1 MKAMV
6 SLYDSIAKCDV
17 VFDFYSAV
25 IYLKGEY
32 SEVHVGGRVLIV
44 DTHGLASVAEAADIK
59 VAHMLPQ
66 QPQVEAGEETAE
78 ERGETVEGEENAE

>member
-6 SLYDSIAKCDV
+6 SLYDSVAKCDV
-17 VFDFYSAV
+17 VFNFYSAV

-32 SEVHVGGRVLIV
+32 SEVHVGGKVLIV
-44 DTHGLASVAEAADIK
+44 DTRVLAGVAEAAGIK

-66 QPQVEAGEETAE
+66 QPQVEEGE
-78 ERGETVEGEENAE
+78 ETVEGEEDVE

>member
-6 SLYDSIAKCDV
+6 SLYDSVAKCDV

-32 SEVHVGGRVLIV
+32 SEVHVGGKVLIV
-44 DTHGLASVAEAADIK
+44 DTQELAKVSEAAGIK
-59 VAHMLPQ
+59 IAYMTTQ
-66 QPQVEAGEETAE
+66 QPQVEAGEET
-78 ERGETVEGEENAE
+78 VEGEEDAE

>member
-32 SEVHVGGRVLIV
+32 SEVHVGGKVLIV
-44 DTHGLASVAEAADIK
+44 DTRWLVGVAEAVGIK

-66 QPQVEAGEETAE
+66 QPQVE
-78 ERGETVEGEENAE
+78 ERGETVEGEEDAE

>member
-6 SLYDSIAKCDV
+6 SLYDSVAKCDV

-32 SEVHVGGRVLIV
+32 SEVHVGGKVLIV

-66 QPQVEAGEETAE
+66 QPQAE
-78 ERGETVEGEENAE
+78 ERVETVEGEENAE

>member
-32 SEVHVGGRVLIV
+32 SEVHVGDKVLIV
-44 DTHGLASVAEAADIK
+44 DTHGLASVSEVAGIK

-66 QPQVEAGEETAE
+66 QPQVE
-78 ERGETVEGEENAE
+78 EREETVEGEEEDAE

>member
-6 SLYDSIAKCDV
+6 SLYDSVAKCDA

-66 QPQVEAGEETAE
+66 QPQAE
-78 ERGETVEGEENAE
+78 ERVETVEGEEDVE

>member
-1 MKAMV
+1 MKTMV
-6 SLYDSIAKCDV
+6 SLHDSIVECDV

-32 SEVHVGGRVLIV
+32 SEVYVGGRVLIV
-44 DTHGLASVAEAADIK
+44 DTRGLASVAEAADIK

-66 QPQVEAGEETAE
+66 QPQTE
-78 ERGETVEGEENAE
+78 EREEIVEGEENAE

>member
-6 SLYDSIAKCDV
+6 SLYDSVAKCDV

-32 SEVHVGGRVLIV
+32 SEVYVGGKVLIV
-44 DTHGLASVAEAADIK
+44 DTCVLAGAAEAAGIK
-59 VAHMLPQ
+59 VTHMLPQ
-66 QPQVEAGEETAE
+66 QPQVEEGE
-78 ERGETVEGEENAE
+78 ETVEGEEDVE

>member
-1 MKAMV
+1 MKTMV

-44 DTHGLASVAEAADIK
+44 DTHGLASVAEAAGIK

-66 QPQVEAGEETAE
+66 QPQTE
-78 ERGETVEGEENAE
+78 EREEIVEGEENAE

>member
-1 MKAMV
+1 MKTMV
-6 SLYDSIAKCDV
+6 SLHDSIVECDV

-32 SEVHVGGRVLIV
+32 SEVYVGGRVLLV
-44 DTHGLASVAEAADIK
+44 DTHGLASVAEAAGIK

-66 QPQVEAGEETAE
+66 QPQTE
-78 ERGETVEGEENAE
+78 EREEIVEGEENAE

>member
-6 SLYDSIAKCDV
+6 SLYDSVAKCDV

-32 SEVHVGGRVLIV
+32 SEVYVGGKVLIV
-44 DTHGLASVAEAADIK
+44 DTSVLAGVAEVAGIK

-66 QPQVEAGEETAE
+66 QPQVEEGE
-78 ERGETVEGEENAE
+78 ETVEGEEDVE

>member
-6 SLYDSIAKCDV
+6 SLYDSVAKCDV

-32 SEVHVGGRVLIV
+32 SEVHVGGKVLTV
-44 DTHGLASVAEAADIK
+44 DTRELAIVAAAADIK

-66 QPQVEAGEETAE
+66 QPQAE
-78 ERGETVEGEENAE
+78 ERGETVEGEEDVE

>member
-6 SLYDSIAKCDV
+6 SLYDSVAKCDV

-32 SEVHVGGRVLIV
+32 SEVHVGGKVLIV
-44 DTHGLASVAEAADIK
+44 DTRGLAGVAEAADIK

-66 QPQVEAGEETAE
+66 QPQAE
-78 ERGETVEGEENAE
+78 EKGETVEGEENAE

>member
-6 SLYDSIAKCDV
+6 SLYDSIAKCDA

-32 SEVHVGGRVLIV
+32 SEVHVGGRVLVV

-59 VAHMLPQ
+59 VAYMHPQ
-66 QPQVEAGEETAE
+66 QPQTE
-78 ERGETVEGEENAE
+78 EREETVEGEENAE

>member
-6 SLYDSIAKCDV
+6 CLYDSVAKCDV
-17 VFDFYSAV
+17 VFNFYSAV

-32 SEVHVGGRVLIV
+32 SEVYVGGKVLIV
-44 DTHGLASVAEAADIK
+44 DTRVLVGVAEAADIK

-66 QPQVEAGEETAE
+66 QPQVEEGE
-78 ERGETVEGEENAE
+78 ETVEGEEDVE

>member
-6 SLYDSIAKCDV
+6 SLYDYVAKCSV

-25 IYLKGEY
+25 VHIKGEH
-32 SEVHVGGRVLIV
+32 SEVRVGGNVLIV
-44 DTHGLASVAEAADIK
+44 DTQGLASVAEAADIK

-66 QPQVEAGEETAE
+66 QPQTE
-78 ERGETVEGEENAE
+78 EREETVEGEANAE

>member
-1 MKAMV
+1 MV
-6 SLYDSIAKCDV
+6 SLYDSVAKCDV

-44 DTHGLASVAEAADIK
+44 DTHELASVSEAADIK

-66 QPQVEAGEETAE
+66 QQQVE
-78 ERGETVEGEENAE
+78 EREETVEGEEDAE

>member
-6 SLYDSIAKCDV
+6 SLYDSVAKCDV

-32 SEVHVGGRVLIV
+32 SEVYVGGKVLIV
-44 DTHGLASVAEAADIK
+44 DTCVLAGVAETVGIK

-66 QPQVEAGEETAE
+66 QPQVE
-78 ERGETVEGEENAE
+78 EREETVEGEEDVE

>member
-6 SLYDSIAKCDV
+6 SLYDSVAKCDV

-32 SEVHVGGRVLIV
+32 SEVHVGGKVLIV
-44 DTHGLASVAEAADIK
+44 DTRGLASVAEAAGIK
-59 VAHMLPQ
+59 VVHMLPQ
-66 QPQVEAGEETAE
+66 QPQAE
-78 ERGETVEGEENAE
+78 ERGETVEGEEDVE